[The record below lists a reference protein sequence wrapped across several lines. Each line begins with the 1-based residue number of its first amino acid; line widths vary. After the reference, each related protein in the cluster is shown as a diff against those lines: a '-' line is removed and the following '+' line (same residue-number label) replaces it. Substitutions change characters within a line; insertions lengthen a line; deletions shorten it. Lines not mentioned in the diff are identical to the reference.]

1 VAKLVANHQM
11 PSLHLLPHD
20 LFPNPQNS
28 SLWLKDLPNL
38 LSVKCLIAIFKL
50 ALMCTFQEY

>member
-1 VAKLVANHQM
+1 MANHQM